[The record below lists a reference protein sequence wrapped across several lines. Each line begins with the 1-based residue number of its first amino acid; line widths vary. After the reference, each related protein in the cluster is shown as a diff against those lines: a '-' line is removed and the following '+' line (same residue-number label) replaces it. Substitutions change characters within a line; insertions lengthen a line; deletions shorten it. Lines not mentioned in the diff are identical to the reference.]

1 MAIETLGI
9 MQPYFLP
16 YLGYFDLIN
25 YSDQWIV
32 FDIVQYIRHGWM
44 NRNRIHHP
52 KEGDLYIIVPLKKRT
67 REVLIKDV
75 VISDDPKWK
84 AKILGQL
91 NHYRKKA
98 PYFKETYSIV
108 EDCLSINEKLLS
120 RFNTVV
126 LEKTCSILGIDFKYD
141 YFSEMNLE
149 FDEVSGPGDWALKIS
164 ENLRAREY
172 VNPSGGWTIFDP
184 EKFKSAGIKLT
195 IRNIPPFEY
204 SCRGYEYIPHL
215 SIIDVMM
222 FNSPE
227 EIKIF
232 LDAQKRQL
240 TRPYN

>member
-1 MAIETLGI
+1 MTIETLGL
-9 MQPYFLP
+9 MQPYFFP

-32 FDIVQYIRHGWM
+32 FDVVQYIRRGWM

-52 KEGDLYIIVPLKKRT
+52 KEGYHYIVVPLKKHT
-67 REVLIKDV
+67 QKVLIKDV

-98 PYFKETYSIV
+98 PYFKEAYSIA
-108 EDCLSINEKLLS
+108 EDCLSINEKSLS
-120 RFNTVV
+120 RFNTIV
-126 LEKTCSILGIDFKYD
+126 LGKICSILGINFKYD

-149 FDEVSGPGDWALKIS
+149 IDEIYEPGDRALKIS
-164 ENLRAREY
+164 EKLRAREY
-172 VNPSGGWTIFDP
+172 VNPSGGLAIYDP
-184 EKFKSAGIKLT
+184 KKFKSAGIKLT

-204 SCRGYEYIPHL
+204 PCRGYEYIPYL

-227 EIKIF
+227 EIKKF
-232 LDAQKRQL
+232 LDVQKAANNK
-240 TRPYN
+240 TV